1 MQWSY
6 DTFPGDTC
14 WLRIQK
20 ESLGMLEVRRER
32 CKGCDRG
39 LRCVSCD
46 LIPASNF
53 LHQDDPAG
61 PVV

>member
-1 MQWSY
+1 
-6 DTFPGDTC
+6 
-14 WLRIQK
+14 
-20 ESLGMLEVRRER
+20 MLEVRRER

-39 LRCVSCD
+39 LRCVSWD
-46 LIPASNF
+46 LIPASNL